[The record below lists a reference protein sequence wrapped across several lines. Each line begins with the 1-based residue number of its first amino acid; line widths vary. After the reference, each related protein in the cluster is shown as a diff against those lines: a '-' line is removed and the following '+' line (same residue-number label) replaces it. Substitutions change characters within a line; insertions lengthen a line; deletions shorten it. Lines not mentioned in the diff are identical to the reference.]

1 MESLL
6 RPNGQAA
13 LCSAHSAYCVKC
25 VIVLLLLCYCVY
37 CVTAY
42 CVECARN
49 IFGWREA
56 ISYAVIIYSSL
67 GMEEEAFTGMINIFG
82 LRGLLGTCHLN
93 LPHLPLSQMCFP
105 KGPSVNRRY
114 YPIGQPIYSPIY
126 FHSRLGGVWTN
137 LFLGCCGELPPESN
151 IIFKKDCCT
160 VQDPRYL
167 H

>member
-13 LCSAHSAYCVKC
+13 LCSAHTAYCVKC
-25 VIVLLLLCYCVY
+25 
-37 CVTAY
+37 AQ
-42 CVECARN
+42 N
-49 IFGWREA
+49 IFGRREV

-82 LRGLLGTCHLN
+82 FNCARPAGHLS
-93 LPHLPLSQMCFP
+93 PQPASSQMCFP

>member
-13 LCSAHSAYCVKC
+13 LCSAH
-25 VIVLLLLCYCVY
+25 
-37 CVTAY
+37 TAY
-42 CVECARN
+42 CVECAQN
-49 IFGWREA
+49 IFGRREA

-82 LRGLLGTCHLN
+82 LNCARPAGHLSPQPASHY
-93 LPHLPLSQMCFP
+93 LRCAFRKAHRL
-105 KGPSVNRRY
+105 
-114 YPIGQPIYSPIY
+114 IGDITQLDSPFILQ
-126 FHSRLGGVWTN
+126 FISTPRLGGVWIN